1 MAREALRGVC
11 EGGVGG
17 GGGGREADQQRLHM
31 HAATCHV
38 KPRLQRCILAKC
50 VALLLVILEVSV

>member
-1 MAREALRGVC
+1 MCVRG
-11 EGGVGG
+11 GGVAG

-38 KPRLQRCILAKC
+38 KPRLQRCILAEC